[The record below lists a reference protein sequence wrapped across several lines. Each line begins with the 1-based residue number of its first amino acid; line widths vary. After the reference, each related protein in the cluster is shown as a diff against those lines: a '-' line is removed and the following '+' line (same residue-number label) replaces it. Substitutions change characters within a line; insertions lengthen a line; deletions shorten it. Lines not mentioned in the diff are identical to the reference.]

1 MKNGRPFDKDAFENR
16 FQILVYAAHSNS
28 FRVSDVALDV
38 VNASNNAIR
47 NYLKDLMQLGYVE
60 RYTIY
65 DYRATDVAKGLFGV
79 NMTKHDGEGR

>member
-1 MKNGRPFDKDAFENR
+1 VKNGRPFDKDAFENR

-38 VNASNNAIR
+38 VDLSNNSIR

-65 DYRATDVAKGLFGV
+65 DYRATEVAKGLFGV
-79 NMTKHDGEGR
+79 AKRGAKA

>member
-1 MKNGRPFDKDAFENR
+1 MKSGRPFDKDAFENR

-47 NYLKDLMQLGYVE
+47 NYLKDLMQLGCIE
-60 RYTIY
+60 RFTIY
-65 DYRATDVAKGLFGV
+65 DYRATEAAKGLFGAA
-79 NMTKHDGEGR
+79 KRGESK

>member
-60 RYTIY
+60 RHTIY

-79 NMTKHDGEGR
+79 NVTTRDGEGR

>member
-1 MKNGRPFDKDAFENR
+1 MKSGRPFDKDAFENR

-60 RYTIY
+60 RFTIY
-65 DYRATDVAKGLFGV
+65 DYRATEVAKGLFGV
-79 NMTKHDGEGR
+79 AKRGESK